1 MQIYPMHPACSESQN
16 HGGNLEGCAEF
27 LTDCST
33 HSKLQKSLCSYEEQA
48 PARIIPINAL
58 NPYQER
64 WAIKGRVTAKGD
76 LCCYNNTQGDG
87 KVFYCDLLDS
97 EGGQIRVACF
107 NAVVDCFYDVME
119 VGYLISKDSSIPQQ
133 QFKPISEIEISEN
146 NSILD
151 VFRVVVFVNPSF
163 PLLRKNGME
172 TQERILN
179 LKDGSGR
186 TADYQFGEILA
197 TREGQKLKE
206 MVDSGVFPVKAGKV
220 SDFNGKSLGT
230 ILYSAQLFINP
241 DIPEAHAVKDW
252 FDHGERDIA
261 WSLLQVQIQDYTR
274 LTWVTAFQDSVEETL
289 GYPAKI
295 LYMKLKI
302 KEEMYGDD
310 CQASICFYAPFR
322 LRRVPCVCNILQ
334 IEFYQQT
341 LSVVHLVGI
350 V

>member
-1 MQIYPMHPACSESQN
+1 MHPACSESQN

-27 LTDCST
+27 LTDCSA

-76 LCCYNNTQGDG
+76 LCCYYNAQGDG
-87 KVFYCDLLDS
+87 KVFYFDLLDS

-119 VGYLISKDSSIPQQ
+119 VGYLISKEDCSIPQQ

-206 MVDSGVFPVKAGKV
+206 MVDSGVFPVLAVKAGKTGLIMG
-220 SDFNGKSLGT
+220 SGILFSALKSFKISFSKGLESYQTMPTRKWHDLETQDGNGIEAIKNLTSVITGLFFKFRFRTHKIDLGNSIPGVRGGDT
-230 ILYSAQLFINP
+230 GLPSKEIIHEEWKMHMMIP
-241 DIPEAHAVKDW
+241 D
-252 FDHGERDIA
+252 
-261 WSLLQVQIQDYTR
+261 
-274 LTWVTAFQDSVEETL
+274 
-289 GYPAKI
+289 
-295 LYMKLKI
+295 
-302 KEEMYGDD
+302 
-310 CQASICFYAPFR
+310 
-322 LRRVPCVCNILQ
+322 LRK
-334 IEFYQQT
+334 
-341 LSVVHLVGI
+341 
-350 V
+350 

>member
-119 VGYLISKDSSIPQQ
+119 VGYLISKGSL
-133 QFKPISEIEISEN
+133 KPAQNNFNHLKNEWEIFLRQLQLWIFSLKKIVPYHNSNSNPLISEN

-186 TADYQFGEILA
+186 TAD
-197 TREGQKLKE
+197 
-206 MVDSGVFPVKAGKV
+206 
-220 SDFNGKSLGT
+220 
-230 ILYSAQLFINP
+230 
-241 DIPEAHAVKDW
+241 
-252 FDHGERDIA
+252 
-261 WSLLQVQIQDYTR
+261 
-274 LTWVTAFQDSVEETL
+274 
-289 GYPAKI
+289 
-295 LYMKLKI
+295 
-302 KEEMYGDD
+302 
-310 CQASICFYAPFR
+310 
-322 LRRVPCVCNILQ
+322 
-334 IEFYQQT
+334 
-341 LSVVHLVGI
+341 
-350 V
+350 